1 MASMQQAS
9 GRVFLSYRR
18 EDTQGTARHLRE
30 RLVDRLGAD
39 RVFMDIDSIEIGV
52 DFTKAIVDA
61 VSVSDVFLA
70 LIGRRW
76 VSVVDE
82 QGQRRLDRSGD
93 FVVLEIA
100 TALARGIRV
109 IPVLVDGADMPR
121 SSELPP
127 SIESLAV
134 RNAIRLSHESFR
146 SDVNRLLDRLT
157 RLLDGSATPA
167 HQRPTGGRV
176 PNAFRDPA
184 DDVSQ
189 TDTSS
194 VEPHQRQVTQPS
206 ALPART
212 PEFTRAASF
221 EPVHRSEPRP
231 RRSRLLVIAALLAS
245 AAVVGGVVLVKFVAE
260 GGGDQTNSSCG
271 ALDAD
276 FTNGSKYPQF
286 ATAHMP
292 TEPEYTR
299 DGLVVVGAP
308 GSDVRTDFQ
317 GSVTAAFVSIPVR
330 GDFTLET
337 SVTVDP
343 TKSYQAAGLLIMV
356 DQLNYVRLERGHG
369 TFDAIAFEF
378 STNGEHV
385 KLTTPFANEP
395 GSGAVIRTS
404 ADAVDLRLQRNGSAI
419 TGEWRTAGARQWE
432 ALPGSAQLVGEATAG
447 MSVLNTPIPS
457 SPLSAVFRELSVVC
471 AE

>member
-61 VSVSDVFLA
+61 VGVSDVFLA

-82 QGQRRLDRSGD
+82 HGHRRLDRSGD
-93 FVVLEIA
+93 FVVIEIA

-121 SSELPP
+121 RSELPP
-127 SIESLAV
+127 SIKSLAV

-157 RLLDGSATPA
+157 MLLDGSATPA
-167 HQRPTGGRV
+167 EHVRPTALASEYPTGGRV
-176 PNAFRDPA
+176 PDAIREPA
-184 DDVSQ
+184 DDVSKS
-189 TDTSS
+189 DTSS

-206 ALPART
+206 ARPART

-221 EPVHRSEPRP
+221 EPVHQSEPQR
-231 RRSRLLVIAALLAS
+231 RRSRLLVIAAILAS
-245 AAVVGGVVLVKFVAE
+245 AAVVGGVVLVKFVA
-260 GGGDQTNSSCG
+260 GGDQTNSSCG

-286 ATAHMP
+286 ATAHLP

-299 DGLVVVGAP
+299 DGL
-308 GSDVRTDFQ
+308 
-317 GSVTAAFVSIPVR
+317 
-330 GDFTLET
+330 
-337 SVTVDP
+337 
-343 TKSYQAAGLLIMV
+343 LIV
-356 DQLNYVRLERGHG
+356 VRLVPMCGPI
-369 TFDAIAFEF
+369 F
-378 STNGEHV
+378 
-385 KLTTPFANEP
+385 K
-395 GSGAVIRTS
+395 
-404 ADAVDLRLQRNGSAI
+404 
-419 TGEWRTAGARQWE
+419 AR
-432 ALPGSAQLVGEATAG
+432 
-447 MSVLNTPIPS
+447 
-457 SPLSAVFRELSVVC
+457 
-471 AE
+471 

>member
-1 MASMQQAS
+1 MQQAS

-157 RLLDGSATPA
+157 MLLDGSATPA
-167 HQRPTGGRV
+167 ERVPPTPLAPEHPTRGRV
-176 PNAFRDPA
+176 PNAFRDHA
-184 DDVSQ
+184 DDVSRA
-189 TDTSS
+189 DTSS

-206 ALPART
+206 ARPART
-212 PEFTRAASF
+212 PEFVRAASF
-221 EPVHRSEPRP
+221 EPVHLSEPRR

-245 AAVVGGVVLVKFVAE
+245 AAVVGGVVLVRFVAE
-260 GGGDQTNSSCG
+260 GGGGQANSACG
-271 ALDAD
+271 ALNAD
-276 FTNGSKYPQF
+276 FTNGSEYPQF

-308 GSDVRTDFQ
+308 GSDVRTDF
-317 GSVTAAFVSIPVR
+317 
-330 GDFTLET
+330 
-337 SVTVDP
+337 
-343 TKSYQAAGLLIMV
+343 K
-356 DQLNYVRLERGHG
+356 
-369 TFDAIAFEF
+369 
-378 STNGEHV
+378 
-385 KLTTPFANEP
+385 
-395 GSGAVIRTS
+395 
-404 ADAVDLRLQRNGSAI
+404 
-419 TGEWRTAGARQWE
+419 AR
-432 ALPGSAQLVGEATAG
+432 
-447 MSVLNTPIPS
+447 
-457 SPLSAVFRELSVVC
+457 
-471 AE
+471 